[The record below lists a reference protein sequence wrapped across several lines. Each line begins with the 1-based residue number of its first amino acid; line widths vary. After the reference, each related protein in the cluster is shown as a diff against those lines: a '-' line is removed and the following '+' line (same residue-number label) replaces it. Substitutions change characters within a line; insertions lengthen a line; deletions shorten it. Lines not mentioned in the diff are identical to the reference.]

1 MFAKIDIKKFGL
13 YKDFTWYPVM
23 MKDFGQVNIIYG
35 RNYSGKTTLS
45 RIFDSISQ
53 GKIHDDY
60 LDGEFDL
67 TDDTGKMIHA
77 GGGVITKDA
86 ELDWQVRVYNTDYV
100 RRNLG
105 WLNNEEAGEIRSF
118 TLLGSGNVEA
128 QKAIDEIDEKLGSI
142 EGKKGLLYADYVAT
156 EAYKAKKAK
165 HDELAGNLEWQL
177 KNKAN
182 GDIKKK
188 NDYVKQGTSY
198 IVNNIKRDIDEFVTA
213 EQVTVDENGEQL
225 EKPRIVFTI
234 DHSVEL
240 TDKVKERL
248 KKTVSETEKPAIT
261 ALPESEPHMSGYEKQ
276 VVELVT
282 KKITLT
288 KTLQELVENELL
300 QDWVDRGREVNKD
313 RKRCAFCGNPISEER
328 WEEINAHFNKES
340 EELKNGLIELKRNLE
355 QVALKLDGFLE
366 SKGLIKE
373 NIYAAFL
380 GEYEKVMGRWNAYVE
395 QYKKAIDKLIALVD
409 ERLANIFKPISCD
422 YEPFTQELTPILKAL
437 NALVEKNNEYGLQQD
452 KAKEDAR
459 TKLRLDYVHQFCVD
473 INYAEVMEKLA
484 KEEDELKDLEYA
496 GILRAVEIGDLRK
509 ERKQKE
515 LEKKDEGKAAQKVSE
530 LLVKHFGNGSLSL
543 EPETVIG
550 PIIVGDAEESE
561 KPRTKFVVKRGG
573 EYAKNLS
580 EGEKSLISFCY
591 FIAQMDDELK
601 GPNASNL
608 VVFID
613 DPISS
618 LDSSHIFFMYSLI
631 DTVIAAP
638 KKYGQLFI
646 STHNLE
652 FLKFLKRLKL
662 PGNVNNKSVEH
673 YVVEKQRKGDDEYKC
688 KIKMMPDYLR
698 DYVTEY
704 NFLFQQVYDIARP
717 IGGKK
722 EEKYKHIYSQYYN
735 VGNNMRKFLE
745 CYLFYRFPDSDE
757 PTVDHLDDLFEGNER
772 SEVNRVINEYSH
784 LAWAERGL
792 KVIDVPEI
800 EKAAKLIMKA
810 LKAKDPSHFK
820 VLCKSVNVDET
831 VDFS

>member
-1 MFAKIDIKKFGL
+1 MFTKIDIKKFGL
-13 YKDFTWYPVM
+13 YKDFTWHPVM
-23 MKDFGQVNIIYG
+23 MKNFDQVNIIYG

-86 ELDWQVRVYNTDYV
+86 GLDWQVRVYNTDYV

-118 TLLGSGNVEA
+118 TLLGSENVEA

-188 NDYVKQGTSY
+188 NDYVKQGTNY

-213 EQVTVDENGEQL
+213 EQVTVDENGKQL

-261 ALPESEPHMSGYEKQ
+261 VLPESEPHMSGYEKQ

-328 WEEINAHFNKES
+328 WEEINAHFSKES
-340 EELKNGLIELKRNLE
+340 EELKNGLTELKRNLE
-355 QVALKLDGFLE
+355 QAALKLDGFLE

-380 GEYEKVMGRWNAYVE
+380 GEYENVMGGWNAYVE
-395 QYKKAIDKLIALVD
+395 QYKKAIDKLITLVD
-409 ERLANIFKPISCD
+409 ERLANIFKPIACD
-422 YEPFTQELTPILKAL
+422 YEPFTQEFTPILKAL
-437 NALVEKNNEYGLQQD
+437 NALVEKNNEYGLQLD

-473 INYAEVMEKLA
+473 INYAEVMEKLTN
-484 KEEDELKDLEYA
+484 EEDELKEMDGASL
-496 GILRAVEIGDLRK
+496 IRASEIGDLRK
-509 ERKQKE
+509 LRKQKE

-601 GPNASNL
+601 GPNAGNL

-688 KIKMMPDYLR
+688 EIKMMPDYLR

-722 EEKYKHIYSQYYN
+722 EEKYKNIYSQYYN

-784 LAWAERGL
+784 LTWAERGL

-800 EKAAKLIMKA
+800 EKVAKLIMKA

-820 VLCKSVNVDET
+820 ALCKSVNVDET

>member
-1 MFAKIDIKKFGL
+1 
-13 YKDFTWYPVM
+13 
-23 MKDFGQVNIIYG
+23 
-35 RNYSGKTTLS
+35 
-45 RIFDSISQ
+45 
-53 GKIHDDY
+53 
-60 LDGEFDL
+60 
-67 TDDTGKMIHA
+67 
-77 GGGVITKDA
+77 
-86 ELDWQVRVYNTDYV
+86 
-100 RRNLG
+100 
-105 WLNNEEAGEIRSF
+105 
-118 TLLGSGNVEA
+118 
-128 QKAIDEIDEKLGSI
+128 
-142 EGKKGLLYADYVAT
+142 
-156 EAYKAKKAK
+156 
-165 HDELAGNLEWQL
+165 
-177 KNKAN
+177 
-182 GDIKKK
+182 
-188 NDYVKQGTSY
+188 
-198 IVNNIKRDIDEFVTA
+198 
-213 EQVTVDENGEQL
+213 
-225 EKPRIVFTI
+225 
-234 DHSVEL
+234 
-240 TDKVKERL
+240 
-248 KKTVSETEKPAIT
+248 
-261 ALPESEPHMSGYEKQ
+261 
-276 VVELVT
+276 
-282 KKITLT
+282 
-288 KTLQELVENELL
+288 
-300 QDWVDRGREVNKD
+300 
-313 RKRCAFCGNPISEER
+313 
-328 WEEINAHFNKES
+328 
-340 EELKNGLIELKRNLE
+340 
-355 QVALKLDGFLE
+355 
-366 SKGLIKE
+366 
-373 NIYAAFL
+373 
-380 GEYEKVMGRWNAYVE
+380 
-395 QYKKAIDKLIALVD
+395 
-409 ERLANIFKPISCD
+409 
-422 YEPFTQELTPILKAL
+422 
-437 NALVEKNNEYGLQQD
+437 
-452 KAKEDAR
+452 
-459 TKLRLDYVHQFCVD
+459 
-473 INYAEVMEKLA
+473 MEKLTN
-484 KEEDELKDLEYA
+484 EEDELKEMEGA
-496 GILRAVEIGDLRK
+496 ILIRASEIGDLRK
-509 ERKQKE
+509 QRKQKE

-530 LLVKHFGNGSLSL
+530 LLAKHFGNGSLSL

-688 KIKMMPDYLR
+688 EIKMMPDYLR

-717 IGGKK
+717 INGKK

>member
-1 MFAKIDIKKFGL
+1 MFTRIDIKRFGL
-13 YKDFTWYPVM
+13 YKDFTWHPVK
-23 MKDFGQVNIIYG
+23 MKNFGQVNIIYG

-45 RIFDSISQ
+45 RIFDSICQ
-53 GKIHDDY
+53 GMLHDDY
-60 LDGEFDL
+60 LDGEFEL
-67 TDDTGKMIHA
+67 VDDIGKKIHA
-77 GGGVITKDA
+77 GGGEITKDA
-86 ELDWQVRVYNTDYV
+86 GLDCQVRVYNTDYV

-118 TLLGSGNVEA
+118 TLLGSGNVDA

-142 EGKKGLLYADYVAT
+142 EEKKGLLYADYVAT

-165 HDELAGNLEWQL
+165 YDELTVNLEWQL

-188 NDYVKQGTSY
+188 NDFVKQGTNY

-213 EQVTVDENGEQL
+213 EQVTVDEKGQEL
-225 EKPRIVFTI
+225 EKPKNVFTI
-234 DHSVEL
+234 AHSVEL
-240 TDKVKERL
+240 TAKDKEQL
-248 KKTVSETEKPAIT
+248 KKIVSETEKPVIN
-261 ALPESEPHMSGYEKQ
+261 ALPEGQPHLSEYEKQ
-276 VVELVT
+276 VSEFVT

-313 RKRCAFCGNPISEER
+313 RKCCAFCGNPISEER
-328 WEEINAHFNKES
+328 WEEINAHFSKES
-340 EELKNGLIELKRNLE
+340 EALKNDLTELKRNLE
-355 QVALKLDGFLE
+355 QAALRLDGFLE
-366 SKGLIKE
+366 NNGLIKE
-373 NIYAAFL
+373 NVYAAFM
-380 GEYEKVMGRWNAYVE
+380 GEYEKVIGGWNTYVA
-395 QYKKAIDKLIALVD
+395 QYKKAIKKLIVLVD
-409 ERLANIFKPISCD
+409 ERLANIFRPIACD

-437 NALVEKNNEYGLQQD
+437 NVLVEKNNEYGLQQD
-452 KAKEDAR
+452 KAKENAR
-459 TKLRLDYVHQFCVD
+459 KKLRLDYVHQFCVD
-473 INYAEVMEKLA
+473 INYTYVMGKLTKEKGELEDLEGA
-484 KEEDELKDLEYA
+484 NLFRKLEIDEL
-496 GILRAVEIGDLRK
+496 RK
-509 ERKQKE
+509 LRKQKE
-515 LEKKDEGKAAQKVSE
+515 LEKKDEGKAARKVSE
-530 LLVKHFGNGSLSL
+530 LLVKHFGAGSLSL

-550 PIIVGDAEESE
+550 PIIIGNAEESE

-601 GPNASNL
+601 GPDADKL

-631 DTVIAAP
+631 DSVIAAP

-662 PGNVNNKSVEH
+662 PGDLNNKNVEH

-688 KIKMMPDYLR
+688 EIKMMPDYLR

-717 IGGKK
+717 ISGKK

-800 EKAAKLIMKA
+800 EKTAKLIMKA
-810 LKAKDPSHFK
+810 LKAKDLSHFK

>member
-13 YKDFTWYPVM
+13 YKDFTWHPVM

-86 ELDWQVRVYNTDYV
+86 GLDWQVRVYNTDYV

-165 HDELAGNLEWQL
+165 HNELAGNLEWQL

-248 KKTVSETEKPAIT
+248 KKTVSETEKPAIA

-328 WEEINAHFNKES
+328 WEEINAHFSMES
-340 EELKNGLIELKRNLE
+340 EELKNGLTELKRNLE
-355 QVALKLDGFLE
+355 QAALKLDGFLE

-380 GEYEKVMGRWNAYVE
+380 GEYEKVMGGWNAYVE

-409 ERLANIFKPISCD
+409 ERLANIFKPIACD

-437 NALVEKNNEYGLQQD
+437 NALVEKNNEYGLQLD

-473 INYAEVMEKLA
+473 INYAEVMEKLTN
-484 KEEDELKDLEYA
+484 EEEELKEMEGASL
-496 GILRAVEIGDLRK
+496 IRASEIGDLRK
-509 ERKQKE
+509 LRKQKE

-688 KIKMMPDYLR
+688 EIKMMPDYLR

>member
-1 MFAKIDIKKFGL
+1 MFTKIGIKKFGL
-13 YKDFTWYPVM
+13 YKDFTWHPLK

-45 RIFDSISQ
+45 RVFDSVSL
-53 GKIHDDY
+53 GKLHDDY
-60 LDGEFDL
+60 LDGEFEL
-67 TDDTGKMIHA
+67 ADDTGKKIHGSGGAITVDA
-77 GGGVITKDA
+77 G
-86 ELDWQVRVYNTDYV
+86 LDWQVRVYNSDYV

-105 WLNNEEAGEIRSF
+105 WLSNEEAGEIKSF

-142 EGKKGLLYADYVAT
+142 DEKKGLLYADEVAT
-156 EAYKAKKAK
+156 QAYKAKKAK
-165 HDELAGNLEWQL
+165 HEEVAGNLEWQL

-188 NDYVKQGTSY
+188 NLYVKQGTNY
-198 IVNNIKRDIDEFVTA
+198 IVNNIKRDIEEFVTA
-213 EQVTVDENGEQL
+213 ENITEDENGESL
-225 EKPRIVFTI
+225 EKPKIVFTI
-234 DHSVEL
+234 DHTVEL
-240 TDKVKERL
+240 KDEEKEQL

-261 ALPESEPHMSGYEKQ
+261 PLPEGEPHLNGYEKKAA
-276 VVELVT
+276 ELVT

-288 KTLQELVENELL
+288 KTLQELVENDLL
-300 QDWVDRGREVNKD
+300 QRWVDEGREQNKD
-313 RKRCAFCGNPISEER
+313 RKLCAFCGNPISDER
-328 WEEINAHFNKES
+328 WEELNAHFSKES
-340 EELKNGLIELKRNLE
+340 EELKKSLQELKIVLE
-355 QVALKLDGFLE
+355 QTAMKLDGFLE
-366 SKGLIKE
+366 SKGLTKE
-373 NIYAAFL
+373 NIYAVYL
-380 GEYEKVMGRWNAYVE
+380 GEYEKVTVEWGVYVE
-395 QYKKAIDKLIALVD
+395 QYKKAIGKLVEIID
-409 ERLANIFKPISCD
+409 ERLANIFKPID
-422 YEPFTQELTPILKAL
+422 FEYEPFALELIPILQKF
-437 NALVEKNNEYGLQQD
+437 NALIAKNNEYGLKLD
-452 KAKEDAR
+452 REKEDAR
-459 TKLRLDYVHQFCVD
+459 TKLRLDYVHRFCVD
-473 INYAEVMEKLA
+473 INYTEVMEKLA

-496 GILRAVEIGDLRK
+496 GVLRAVEIGDLRK
-509 ERKQKE
+509 LRKQKE

-530 LLVKHFGNGSLSL
+530 LLVKHFGNGSLTL

-550 PIIVGDAEESE
+550 PIIVGNAEESE

-573 EYAKNLS
+573 EDAKNLS

-601 GPNASNL
+601 GSEAGKL
-608 VVFID
+608 VIFID

-662 PGNVNNKSVEH
+662 PGDVNNKNVEH
-673 YVVEKQRKGDDEYKC
+673 FVVEKLRKGDDEYKC
-688 KIKMMPDYLR
+688 EIKMMPDYLK

-722 EEKYKHIYSQYYN
+722 EEKYKNIYSQYYN

-810 LKAKDPSHFK
+810 LKTKDPAHFT
-820 VLCKSVNVDET
+820 VLCKSVGVSEA

>member
-1 MFAKIDIKKFGL
+1 MFTKIDIKKFGL
-13 YKDFTWYPVM
+13 YKDFTWGSLPELSR
-23 MKDFGQVNIIYG
+23 VNIIYG

-45 RIFDSISQ
+45 RIFDSILLGQ
-53 GKIHDDY
+53 LHKDY
-60 LDGEFDL
+60 LDGQFEL
-67 TDDTGKMIHA
+67 VDDTGKMIH
-77 GGGVITKDA
+77 GGDGAITKDA
-86 ELDWQVRVYNTDYV
+86 GLDLQVRVYNSDYV

-142 EGKKGLLYADYVAT
+142 EEKKGLLYADYVAT
-156 EAYKAKKAK
+156 ESYKAKKAK

-188 NDYVKQGTSY
+188 NDFVKQGTNY
-198 IVNNIKRDIDEFVTA
+198 IVNNIKRDIDEFVTV
-213 EQVTVDENGEQL
+213 EQVTADENGQKI
-225 EKPRIVFTI
+225 EKPRIVYTI
-234 DHSVEL
+234 DHSVKL
-240 TDKVKERL
+240 TDKAKERL
-248 KKTVSETEKPAIT
+248 RKTVSETEKPTIN
-261 ALPESEPHMSGYEKQ
+261 ALPEGEPHLSGYEKQ
-276 VVELVT
+276 VVEFVT

-288 KTLQELVENELL
+288 KTLQELVENDLL
-300 QDWVDRGREVNKD
+300 QDWVDRGREVNRD
-313 RKRCAFCGNPISEER
+313 RKHCAFCGNPISEER
-328 WEEINAHFNKES
+328 WEEINAHFSKES
-340 EELKNGLIELKRNLE
+340 EEMKNSLAELKRNLE
-355 QVALKLDGFLE
+355 QAALKMNGFLE

-380 GEYEKVMGRWNAYVE
+380 VEYEKVMGGWNAYVE
-395 QYKKAIDKLIALVD
+395 QYKKAVEKLIVLID
-409 ERLANIFKPISCD
+409 ERLANIFKPIACD
-422 YEPFTQELTPILKAL
+422 YEAFTLELTPILKAL
-437 NALVEKNNEYGLQQD
+437 NALVEKNNEYGLQLD

-459 TKLRLDYVHQFCVD
+459 NKLRLDYVHQFCVD
-473 INYAEVMEKLA
+473 INYTELMEKLA
-484 KEEDELKDLEYA
+484 KEEVELKEMENASLF
-496 GILRAVEIGDLRK
+496 RAFDIGELRK
-509 ERKQKE
+509 LRKQKE
-515 LEKKDEGKAAQKVSE
+515 LEKKDEGKAAQKVTE

-601 GPNASNL
+601 GPDAGKL

-662 PGNVNNKSVEH
+662 PGSVNNKSVEH
-673 YVVEKQRKGDDEYKC
+673 YVVEKQRKGDSEYKC
-688 KIKMMPDYLR
+688 VIKMMPDYLR

-704 NFLFQQVYDIARP
+704 NFLFQQVYEIARP
-717 IGGKK
+717 ISGKK
-722 EEKYKHIYSQYYN
+722 EEMYKHIYSQYYN
-735 VGNNMRKFLE
+735 AGNNMRKFLE
-745 CYLFYRFPDSDE
+745 CYLFYRFPDSHE

-800 EKAAKLIMKA
+800 EKAAKFIMKA
-810 LKAKDPSHFK
+810 LKANDPSHFK
-820 VLCKSVNVDET
+820 VLCKSVNVDDT
-831 VDFS
+831 VDFG

>member
-1 MFAKIDIKKFGL
+1 MFTKIDIKKFGL
-13 YKDFTWYPVM
+13 YKNFTWHPGM
-23 MKDFGQVNIIYG
+23 MKDFNQVNIIYG

-53 GKIHDDY
+53 GKLHDDY
-60 LDGEFDL
+60 FDGEFDL

-86 ELDWQVRVYNTDYV
+86 GLNWQVRVYNTDYV

-105 WLNNEEAGEIRSF
+105 WLNNEEAGEIRAF

-128 QKAIDEIDEKLGSI
+128 QKAIDEIDEKLGCI

-165 HDELAGNLEWQL
+165 HDELARNLEWQL

-188 NDYVKQGTSY
+188 NDYVKQGTNY

-225 EKPRIVFTI
+225 EKPKIVFTI

-240 TDKVKERL
+240 TNKVKERL

-261 ALPESEPHMSGYEKQ
+261 VLPESEPHMSGYEKQ

-328 WEEINAHFNKES
+328 WEEINAHFSKES
-340 EELKNGLIELKRNLE
+340 EKLKNGLTELKRNLE
-355 QVALKLDGFLE
+355 QAALKLDGFLE

-380 GEYEKVMGRWNAYVE
+380 GEYEKVMGGWNAYVE
-395 QYKKAIDKLIALVD
+395 QYNKAIEKLIALVD
-409 ERLANIFKPISCD
+409 ERLANIFKPIACD
-422 YEPFTQELTPILKAL
+422 YEPFTQEFTPILKAL
-437 NALVEKNNEYGLQQD
+437 NALVEKNNEYGLQLD

-459 TKLRLDYVHQFCVD
+459 TKLRLDYVRQFCVD
-473 INYAEVMEKLA
+473 INYAEVMEKLTN
-484 KEEDELKDLEYA
+484 EEDELKEMDGASL
-496 GILRAVEIGDLRK
+496 IRASEIGDLRK
-509 ERKQKE
+509 LRKQKE

-673 YVVEKQRKGDDEYKC
+673 YVVEKLRKGDDEYRC
-688 KIKMMPDYLR
+688 EIKMMPDYLR

-717 IGGKK
+717 ISGKK

-800 EKAAKLIMKA
+800 EKAAKLIMKV

-820 VLCKSVNVDET
+820 VLCKSVNVDEA

>member
-1 MFAKIDIKKFGL
+1 MFTKIDIKKFGL
-13 YKDFTWYPVM
+13 YRDFTWHPVK

-45 RIFDSISQ
+45 RIFDSVSL
-53 GKIHDDY
+53 GKLHDDY
-60 LDGEFDL
+60 LDGEFEL
-67 TDDTGKMIHA
+67 VDDTGKKIHGSGGAITVDA
-77 GGGVITKDA
+77 G
-86 ELDWQVRVYNTDYV
+86 LDWQVRVYNSDYV

-105 WLNNEEAGEIRSF
+105 WLSNEEAGEIKSF

-142 EGKKGLLYADYVAT
+142 DEKKGLLYVDEVAT
-156 EAYKAKKAK
+156 QAYKAKKAK
-165 HDELAGNLEWQL
+165 HEEVAGNLEWQL

-188 NDYVKQGTSY
+188 NLYVKQGTNY
-198 IVNNIKRDIDEFVTA
+198 IVNNIKRDIEEFVTA
-213 EQVTVDENGEQL
+213 ENITEDENGEPL
-225 EKPRIVFTI
+225 EKPKIVFTI
-234 DHSVEL
+234 DHTVEL
-240 TDKVKERL
+240 KDEEKEQL
-248 KKTVSETEKPAIT
+248 KKTVGETEKPAIT
-261 ALPESEPHMSGYEKQ
+261 PLPEGEPHLNGYEKQ
-276 VVELVT
+276 AAELVT

-288 KTLQELVENELL
+288 KTLQELVENDLL
-300 QDWVDRGREVNKD
+300 QRWVDEGRERNKG
-313 RKRCAFCGNPISEER
+313 RKLCAFCGNPISDER
-328 WEEINAHFNKES
+328 WEELNAHFSKES
-340 EELKNGLIELKRNLE
+340 EELKKSLQELKIVLE
-355 QVALKLDGFLE
+355 QASLKLDGYLE
-366 SKGLIKE
+366 SKGLTKE
-373 NIYAAFL
+373 NIYAVYL
-380 GEYEKVMGRWNAYVE
+380 GEYDKVTAEWDVYVE
-395 QYKKAIDKLIALVD
+395 HYKKAIGKLVEIID
-409 ERLANIFKPISCD
+409 ERLANIFKPIAYDC
-422 YEPFTQELTPILKAL
+422 EPFALELIPILKKF
-437 NALVEKNNEYGLQQD
+437 NALIAKNNEYGLKLD
-452 KAKEDAR
+452 KEKENAR
-459 TKLRLDYVHQFCVD
+459 LKLRLDYVHRFCVD
-473 INYAEVMEKLA
+473 INYTDVMTNLA

-496 GILRAVEIGDLRK
+496 GVLRAVEIGDLRK
-509 ERKQKE
+509 QRKQKE

-530 LLVKHFGNGSLSL
+530 LLVKHFGNGSLTL

-550 PIIVGDAEESE
+550 PIIVGNAEESE
-561 KPRTKFVVKRGG
+561 KLRTKFVVKRGG
-573 EYAKNLS
+573 ENAKNLS

-601 GPNASNL
+601 GPEAGKL
-608 VVFID
+608 VIFID

-662 PGNVNNKSVEH
+662 PGDVNNKNVEH
-673 YVVEKQRKGDDEYKC
+673 FVVEKLRKGDDEYKC
-688 KIKMMPDYLR
+688 EIKMMPDYLK

-722 EEKYKHIYSQYYN
+722 EEKYKNIYSQYYN

-810 LKAKDPSHFK
+810 LKTKDPAHFT
-820 VLCKSVNVDET
+820 VLCKSVGVSEA

>member
-1 MFAKIDIKKFGL
+1 MFTKIDIKKFGL
-13 YKDFTWYPVM
+13 YRDFTWHPVK

-45 RIFDSISQ
+45 RVFDSVSL
-53 GKIHDDY
+53 GKLHDDY
-60 LDGEFDL
+60 LDGEFEL
-67 TDDTGKMIHA
+67 ADDTGKKIHGADGAITVDA
-77 GGGVITKDA
+77 G
-86 ELDWQVRVYNTDYV
+86 LDWQVRVYNSDYV

-105 WLNNEEAGEIRSF
+105 WLSNEEAGEIKSF

-142 EGKKGLLYADYVAT
+142 DEKKGLLYTDEVAT
-156 EAYKAKKAK
+156 QAYKAKKAK
-165 HDELAGNLEWQL
+165 HEEVAGNLEWQL

-188 NDYVKQGTSY
+188 NLYVKQGTNY
-198 IVNNIKRDIDEFVTA
+198 IVNNIKRDIEEFVTA
-213 EQVTVDENGEQL
+213 ENITEDENGEKL
-225 EKPRIVFTI
+225 AKPKIVYTI

-240 TDKVKERL
+240 KDEEKEQL
-248 KKTVSETEKPAIT
+248 KKTVGETEKPAIT
-261 ALPESEPHMSGYEKQ
+261 PLPEGEPHLNGYERQ
-276 VVELVT
+276 AAELVT

-288 KTLQELVENELL
+288 KTLQELVENDLL
-300 QDWVDRGREVNKD
+300 QRWVDEGRERNKG
-313 RKRCAFCGNPISEER
+313 RKLCAFCGNPISEER
-328 WEEINAHFNKES
+328 WEELNAHFSKES
-340 EELKNGLIELKRNLE
+340 EELKKSLQELKIVLE
-355 QVALKLDGFLE
+355 QASLKLDGYLE
-366 SKGLIKE
+366 SKGLTKE
-373 NIYAAFL
+373 NIYAVYL
-380 GEYEKVMGRWNAYVE
+380 GEYDKVTAEWGVYVE
-395 QYKKAIDKLIALVD
+395 QYKKAIGKLVEIID
-409 ERLANIFKPISCD
+409 ERLANIFKPID
-422 YEPFTQELTPILKAL
+422 WEYEPFALELIPILQKF
-437 NALVEKNNEYGLQQD
+437 NALIAKNNEYGLKLD
-452 KAKEDAR
+452 REKENAR
-459 TKLRLDYVHQFCVD
+459 LKLRLDYVHRFCLD
-473 INYAEVMEKLA
+473 INYAEVMTTLA

-496 GILRAVEIGDLRK
+496 GVLRAVEIGDLRK
-509 ERKQKE
+509 QRKQKE

-530 LLVKHFGNGSLSL
+530 LLVKHFGNGSLTL

-550 PIIVGDAEESE
+550 PIIVGNAEESE

-573 EYAKNLS
+573 ENAKNLS

-601 GPNASNL
+601 GPEAGKL
-608 VVFID
+608 VIFID

-638 KKYGQLFI
+638 KKCGQLFI

-662 PGNVNNKSVEH
+662 PGDVNNKSVEH
-673 YVVEKQRKGDDEYKC
+673 FVVEKLRKGDDEYKC
-688 KIKMMPDYLR
+688 EIKMMPDYLK

-717 IGGKK
+717 ISGKK
-722 EEKYKHIYSQYYN
+722 EEKYKNIYSQYYN

-810 LKAKDPSHFK
+810 LKTKDPAHFT
-820 VLCKSVNVDET
+820 VLCKSVGVSEA